1 MQAESFAEFMQRA
14 LYQPEHGYY
23 ASTRPKV
30 GRSGDFI
37 TSVSVGKLFGRLLA
51 EHFHKLFVQQ
61 QAALQALGPQ
71 QPFYIIELGANDATL
86 AEDIIEASVV
96 IDSSF
101 SRQLQYIIVEPLEHL
116 AAMQQQRLQ
125 GRARIVKSLQ
135 EIPAGIGVLFG
146 NELLDAFPVRIA
158 TVKNKSW
165 WEKCVTR
172 LEDGSYSWCLQQLPA
187 DEGPPVLAEDYEEDY
202 TSEWCPGVATLL
214 QQADEVLLQGE
225 LLFIDYGMLQQD
237 YYADFR
243 KQGTLRCYHGHQLN
257 YDPLQNFQ
265 QQDITCDVNFSQVM
279 QCGAKLGWQTAA
291 YQSQERFLTG
301 LAIPLMLQLEGQAP
315 ENFASF
321 NRQLRQLTHPQA
333 MGERFKVL
341 SLKKP

>member
-14 LYQPEHGYY
+14 LYQPGHGYY

-51 EHFHKLFVQQ
+51 EHFHKIYLQQ
-61 QAALQALGPQ
+61 QTALATLPHEQV
-71 QPFYIIELGANDATL
+71 FYIIELGANDATL
-86 AEDIIEASVV
+86 AADIIEAAEL
-96 IDSSF
+96 ISSEF
-101 SRQLQYIIVEPLEHL
+101 SRQLRYIIVEPLPSM
-116 AAMQQQRLQ
+116 AAIQQQRLQ
-125 GRARIVKSLQ
+125 GRARIVSSLQ
-135 EIPAGIGVLFG
+135 QIPPGIGVLFG

-158 TVKNKSW
+158 CVKEQCW
-165 WEKCVTR
+165 WEKCVTSTQ
-172 LEDGSYSWCLQQLPA
+172 DGGYAWSLQQLAPG
-187 DEGPPVLAEDYEEDY
+187 DGPPVPAADYEEGY
-202 TSEWCPGVATLL
+202 TSEWCPAVGDLL
-214 QQADEVLLQGE
+214 KAADALLLKGE
-225 LLFIDYGMLQQD
+225 MLFIDYGMLQQD
-237 YYADFR
+237 YYAAFR
-243 KQGTLRCYHGHQLN
+243 KQGTLRCYHAHTLN

-279 QCGAKLGWQTAA
+279 QDAEQLGWETALYQT
-291 YQSQERFLTG
+291 QERFLTA
-301 LAIPLMLQLEGQAP
+301 LAIPLMLKFEGQAP

-341 SLKKP
+341 ALKKA